1 MMHSIEFKNIV
12 YRPDGKTIL
21 NDISFALSEGQ
32 SMAIVG
38 PSGCG
43 KTTLGRLI
51 ARKLEP
57 TSGELIFVEGL
68 TCRIVEQ
75 QDNFMTISRLGSS
88 YYGQRYEN
96 QGMEQSPTILA
107 YLQQTTNEV
116 DWVMEL
122 LNIAHLKNSK
132 LMMLSNGERKR
143 TQLAEALL
151 HHPDV
156 LILDQPFVGLDV
168 HSRQNMSQQISD
180 LHNSGKT
187 IVLIC
192 DALHIPEEIDWVLEM
207 DRGQVLQ
214 WIPRPEY
221 SPKEEQ
227 IDSQEAME
235 SYFAALPVADDAGF
249 EFAVR
254 MNKVTVVHG
263 GREILKNI
271 DWAVQKGERWALMG
285 PNGAGKTTLLSLI
298 TADNP
303 QGYVND
309 LTLFD
314 RRRGSGES
322 IWDIKQRLGYVSPE
336 LHLYFLRGKGI
347 FNTIPGL
354 EKSLPAGGN
363 SLRCDEVITSGFN
376 EQIGFSASHS
386 DFQKKAVKAW
396 FSILQLEHLTD
407 SKFAEASLSE
417 QRLLLLAR
425 ALVKL
430 PALLILDEPCQG
442 LDAHQTKRFTA
453 MLDVICRH
461 LDTTIIYV
469 THYPEEIPQSVT
481 QLLQLEN
488 GQVKYCGVYN
498 RLLQEK
504 IGLGR

>member
-1 MMHSIEFKNIV
+1 MHSIEFKHIF
-12 YRPDGKTIL
+12 YKSEGKSIL
-21 NDISFALSEGQ
+21 SDISFALTARQ

-57 TSGELIFVEGL
+57 TSGELIFAEGL
-68 TCRIVEQ
+68 TCRMVEQ

-107 YLQQTTNEV
+107 YLQQTADEV
-116 DWVMEL
+116 EWAMEL

-156 LILDQPFVGLDV
+156 LVLDQPFVGLDV
-168 HSRQNMSQQISD
+168 QSRQNLSQQIAEI
-180 LHNSGKT
+180 HHSGKT

-207 DRGQVLQ
+207 DSGQISR
-214 WIPRPEY
+214 WIPRSAY
-221 SPKEEQ
+221 LPKDEQ
-227 IDSQEAME
+227 IDSPEVME
-235 SYFAALPVADDAGF
+235 SYFAALPVMDDARF
-249 EFAVR
+249 ELAVR
-254 MNKVTVVHG
+254 MNKVTVAHG

-271 DWAVQKGERWALMG
+271 DWIVRKGERWALMG

-322 IWDIKQRLGYVSPE
+322 IWDIKQRIGYVSPE

-354 EKSLPAGGN
+354 EKSLPTGGN

-376 EQIGFSASHS
+376 EQIGFSASRS
-386 DFQKKAVKAW
+386 DFQKKAVRTW
-396 FSILQLEHLTD
+396 FSILQLEHLAD

-425 ALVKL
+425 ALVKM
-430 PALLILDEPCQG
+430 PALLILDEPCQV
-442 LDAHQTKRFTA
+442 LDVHQTKRFTA
-453 MLDVICRH
+453 MLDVICCH

-469 THYPEEIPQSVT
+469 THYQEEIPQSVT
-481 QLLQLEN
+481 QLLQLES
-488 GQVKYCGVYN
+488 GQVKYCGAYN
-498 RLLQEK
+498 RE
-504 IGLGR
+504 R

>member
-1 MMHSIEFKNIV
+1 MHSLEFKNV
-12 YRPDGKTIL
+12 FYKPDGKTIL
-21 NDISFALSEGQ
+21 NDISFALSVGQ

-51 ARKLEP
+51 AQKLEP
-57 TSGELIFVEGL
+57 SSGELIFIVGL
-68 TCRIVEQ
+68 TCRMVEQ
-75 QDNFMTISRLGSS
+75 QDNFMAISRLGSS

-96 QGMEQSPTILA
+96 QGMEQSPTVLS
-107 YLQQTTNEV
+107 YLQQTYENA
-116 DWVMEL
+116 DGVMDL

-156 LILDQPFVGLDV
+156 LVLDQPFVGLDV
-168 HSRQNMSQQISD
+168 LSRQNLSRQIGD
-180 LHNSGKT
+180 LHRSGKT

-192 DALHIPEEIDWVLEM
+192 DALHIPDEIDWVLEM
-207 DRGQVLQ
+207 DRGQVSQ

-235 SYFAALPVADDAGF
+235 SYFAALSIADEAGF

-271 DWAVQKGERWALMG
+271 DWTVRKGGRWALMG

-314 RRRGSGES
+314 CRRGSGES
-322 IWDIKQRLGYVSPE
+322 IWDIKQRIGYVSPE

-354 EKSLPAGGN
+354 EKSLPTGGN

-488 GQVKYCGVYN
+488 GQVKYCGAFN
-498 RLLQEK
+498 RES
-504 IGLGR
+504 

>member
-1 MMHSIEFKNIV
+1 MHSIEFNHVFYK
-12 YRPDGKTIL
+12 PEDKTIL
-21 NDISFALSEGQ
+21 TDISFALPEGR

-57 TSGELIFVEGL
+57 SSGELIFAEGL
-68 TCRIVEQ
+68 TCRMVEQ
-75 QDNFMTISRLGSS
+75 QDNFMTVSRLASS

-96 QGMEQSPTILA
+96 QGMEQSPIILA
-107 YLQQTTNEV
+107 YLQQTADEV
-116 DWVMEL
+116 EWAMEL

-156 LILDQPFVGLDV
+156 LVLDQPFVGLDV
-168 HSRQNMSQQISD
+168 QSRENLSQQIAGI
-180 LHNSGKT
+180 HRSGKT

-207 DRGQVLQ
+207 EHGQISQ
-214 WIPRPEY
+214 WIPRSAY
-221 SPKEEQ
+221 LPKEEQ
-227 IDSQEAME
+227 MDSPEVME
-235 SYFAALPVADDAGF
+235 SYFSALQKSDDAEF
-249 EFAVR
+249 ELAVR
-254 MNKVTVVHG
+254 MNNVTVVHG
-263 GREILKNI
+263 ERKILRKI
-271 DWAVQKGERWALMG
+271 DWTVRKGERWALMG

-322 IWDIKQRLGYVSPE
+322 IWDIKQRIGYVSPE

-354 EKSLPAGGN
+354 EKSLPTGGN

-386 DFQKKAVKAW
+386 NFQKTAVKAW
-396 FSILQLEHLTD
+396 FSILQLDHLTD

-461 LDTTIIYV
+461 LDITIIYV

-488 GQVKYCGVYN
+488 GQVKYCGAYN
-498 RLLQEK
+498 RES
-504 IGLGR
+504 

>member
-1 MMHSIEFKNIV
+1 MHSIEFKSII
-12 YRPDGKTIL
+12 YRPDWKPIL
-21 NDISFALSEGQ
+21 DNISFALPEGQ

-57 TSGELIFVEGL
+57 TSGELIFAEGV
-68 TCRIVEQ
+68 TCRMVEQ
-75 QDNFMTISRLGSS
+75 QDNFMTISRLRSS

-96 QGMEQSPTILA
+96 QGMEQSPSVLS
-107 YLQQTTNEV
+107 YLQQTAEKV
-116 DWVMEL
+116 EWVMEL
-122 LNIAHLKNSK
+122 LNIEHLRDSK
-132 LMMLSNGERKR
+132 LMQLSNGERKR

-151 HHPDV
+151 HRPDV
-156 LILDQPFVGLDV
+156 LVLDQPFVGLDIQ
-168 HSRQNMSQQISD
+168 SRENLSRRIGE
-180 LHNSGKT
+180 LHRSGKT
-187 IVLIC
+187 IILVC
-192 DALHIPEEIDWVLEM
+192 DALHIPEEIDRVLEM
-207 DRGQVLQ
+207 EHGQILR
-214 WIPRPEY
+214 WIARSEY
-221 SPKEEQ
+221 IPKQEQ
-227 IDSQEAME
+227 IDSPEMME
-235 SYFAALPVADDAGF
+235 HYFAALSESDDSPF
-249 EFAVR
+249 ELAVQ

-263 GREILKNI
+263 EREILKNI
-271 DWAVQKGERWALMG
+271 DWTVRKGERWALMG
-285 PNGAGKTTLLSLI
+285 PNGAGKTTLLSLV

-322 IWDIKQRLGYVSPE
+322 IWDIKQRIGYVSPE

-354 EKSLPAGGN
+354 EKSLPIGGN
-363 SLRCDEVITSGFN
+363 TLRCDEVITSGFN
-376 EQIGFSASHS
+376 EQIGFSVSHS
-386 DFQKKAVKAW
+386 DFQKKTVKTW
-396 FSILQLEHLTD
+396 FSILQLEHLAD
-407 SKFAEASLSE
+407 SRFAEASLSE

-442 LDAHQTKRFTA
+442 LDLHQTKRFTA
-453 MLDVICRH
+453 MLNVICRH

-469 THYPEEIPQSVT
+469 THYQEEIPQSVT

-488 GQVKYCGVYN
+488 GQVKYCGAYS
-498 RLLQEK
+498 REM
-504 IGLGR
+504 

>member
-1 MMHSIEFKNIV
+1 MKMHSIEFNHVVFK
-12 YRPDGKTIL
+12 PDGKSIL

-43 KTTLGRLI
+43 KTTMGRLI

-57 TSGELIFVEGL
+57 TSGELMFAENL
-68 TCRIVEQ
+68 NCRMVEQ
-75 QDNFMTISRLGSS
+75 QDNFMAISRIGSS

-107 YLQQTTNEV
+107 YLQQTADEV
-116 DWVMEL
+116 EWAMEL

-151 HHPDV
+151 NHPDV
-156 LILDQPFVGLDV
+156 LVLDQPFVGLDV
-168 HSRQNMSQQISD
+168 QSRQNLSQRIVE
-180 LHNSGKT
+180 LHHSGKT

-192 DALHIPEEIDWVLEM
+192 DPLHIPEEIDWVLELK
-207 DRGQVLQ
+207 DGNVLRWVSQ
-214 WIPRPEY
+214 KDFVPENVAED
-221 SPKEEQ
+221 SPEPLEH
-227 IDSQEAME
+227 
-235 SYFAALPVADDAGF
+235 YFADLPVSGDELF
-249 EFAVR
+249 EYAVR
-254 MNKVTVVHG
+254 MNKVTVIHG

-271 DWAVQKGERWALMG
+271 DWTVLKGERWALMG

-314 RRRGSGES
+314 RKRGSGES
-322 IWDIKQRLGYVSPE
+322 IWDIKQRIGYVSPE

-354 EKSLPAGGN
+354 EKSLPSGGN
-363 SLRCDEVITSGFN
+363 TLRCDDVITSGFN
-376 EQIGFSASHS
+376 EQIGFSLSHS
-386 DFQKKAVKAW
+386 DFQKKAVKTW
-396 FSILQLEHLTD
+396 FSILRLEHLAD

-442 LDAHQTKRFTA
+442 LDLHQTRRFTA
-453 MLDVICRH
+453 MLDVICHH

-469 THYPEEIPQSVT
+469 THYPEEIPACVT
-481 QLLQLEN
+481 KQLQLEN
-488 GQVKYCGVYN
+488 GQVRYCGTFDC
-498 RLLQEK
+498 L
-504 IGLGR
+504 

>member
-1 MMHSIEFKNIV
+1 MHSIEFNHIFYK
-12 YRPDGKTIL
+12 PDGKTIL
-21 NDISFALSEGQ
+21 DDISFALPEGQ
-32 SMAIVG
+32 SMAVVG

-51 ARKLEP
+51 AQKLEP
-57 TSGELIFVEGL
+57 TSGELTFAEGL
-68 TCRIVEQ
+68 TCRMVEQ
-75 QDNFMTISRLGSS
+75 QDNFMAISHIGSS

-96 QGMEQSPTILA
+96 QGMEQSPTVFS
-107 YLQQTTNEV
+107 YLQQTAEKV
-116 DWVMEL
+116 YGVMEL
-122 LNIAHLKNSK
+122 LNIAHLNNSK

-156 LILDQPFVGLDV
+156 LVLDQPFVGLDV
-168 HSRQNMSQQISD
+168 QSRQNLSRQISD
-180 LHNSGKT
+180 LHRSGKT

-192 DALHIPEEIDWVLEM
+192 DALHVPDEIDWVLEM
-207 DRGQVLQ
+207 DRGQVSR
-214 WIPRPEY
+214 WILRSEY
-221 SPKEEQ
+221 APKEEQ
-227 IDSQEAME
+227 IDSPEMME
-235 SYFAALPVADDAGF
+235 SYFATLQKSDDAEF
-249 EFAVR
+249 ELAVL

-263 GREILKNI
+263 EREILKNI
-271 DWAVQKGERWALMG
+271 DWTVRKGERWALMG

-322 IWDIKQRLGYVSPE
+322 IWDIKKRIGYVSPE
-336 LHLYFLRGKGI
+336 LHLFFLRGKGI

-354 EKSLPAGGN
+354 EKSLPSGGN
-363 SLRCDEVITSGFN
+363 TLRCDEVMTSGFN

-386 DFQKKAVKAW
+386 DFQKKAVRTW
-396 FSILQLEHLTD
+396 FSILQLEHLAE
-407 SKFAEASLSE
+407 SRFAEASLSE

-442 LDAHQTKRFTA
+442 LDAHQTRRFTA

-469 THYPEEIPQSVT
+469 THYSEEIPACVSKR
-481 QLLQLEN
+481 LQLEQ
-488 GQVKYCGVYN
+488 GQAKYCGAFV
-498 RLLQEK
+498 REV
-504 IGLGR
+504 

>member
-1 MMHSIEFKNIV
+1 MYSIEFKHIS
-12 YRPDGKTIL
+12 YKAEGKSIL
-21 NDISFALSEGQ
+21 SDISFALPAGQ
-32 SMAIVG
+32 SMAVVG

-43 KTTLGRLI
+43 KTTLGRMI
-51 ARKLEP
+51 ARKLDP
-57 TSGELIFVEGL
+57 TSGELIFAEGL
-68 TCRIVEQ
+68 TCRIVDQ

-96 QGMEQSPTILA
+96 QGMENSPTVQA
-107 YLQQTTNEV
+107 YLQQTANDV
-116 DWVMEL
+116 DWVMNL
-122 LNIAHLKNSK
+122 LNVDHLKNSK

-143 TQLAEALL
+143 AQLAEALL

-156 LILDQPFVGLDV
+156 LVLDQPFVGLDV
-168 HSRQNMSQQISD
+168 LSRQNLSQQIGD
-180 LHNSGKT
+180 LHHSGKT

-192 DALHIPEEIDWVLEM
+192 DSLHIPEEIDWVLEM
-207 DRGQVLQ
+207 DHGQVLQ
-214 WIPRPEY
+214 WIPRSGY

-227 IDSQEAME
+227 IDSPEVME
-235 SYFAALPVADDAGF
+235 SYFAALPKSEDDGF
-249 EFAVR
+249 ELAVR

-263 GREILKNI
+263 ERKILKNI
-271 DWAVQKGERWALMG
+271 DWTVRKGERWALMG

-314 RRRGSGES
+314 RKRGSGES
-322 IWDIKQRLGYVSPE
+322 IWDIKERIGYVSPE

-354 EKSLPAGGN
+354 EKSLPTGGN
-363 SLRCDEVITSGFN
+363 SLRCDEVIHSGFN
-376 EQIGFSASHS
+376 EQIGFSLSNS
-386 DFQKKAVKAW
+386 DFQKKAVKTW
-396 FSILQLEHLTD
+396 FSILQLEHLAE

-430 PALLILDEPCQG
+430 PSLLILDEPCQG
-442 LDAHQTKRFTA
+442 LDRHQTSRFTG

-461 LDTTIIYV
+461 LITTVIYV
-469 THYPEEIPQSVT
+469 THYPDEIPQSVT
-481 QLLQLEN
+481 WLLQLEN
-488 GQVKYCGVYN
+488 GQVSYCGRYRVS
-498 RLLQEK
+498 
-504 IGLGR
+504 

>member
-1 MMHSIEFKNIV
+1 MRSIEFKNIG
-12 YRPDGKTIL
+12 YRPDGKAIL
-21 NDISFALSEGQ
+21 KDISFALPAGQ

-38 PSGCG
+38 PSGSG

-51 ARKLEP
+51 ARKLKP
-57 TSGELIFVEGL
+57 TSGELIFAEGL
-68 TCRIVEQ
+68 TCRMVEQ
-75 QDNFMTISRLGSS
+75 QDNFMIISRLGSS

-96 QGMEQSPTILA
+96 QGMEQSPTVQS
-107 YLQQTTNEV
+107 YLEQTTDDVE
-116 DWVMEL
+116 WVMEL
-122 LNIAHLKNSK
+122 LNIVHLKYSK

-151 HHPDV
+151 NHPDV
-156 LILDQPFVGLDV
+156 LVLDQPFVGLDV
-168 HSRQNMSQQISD
+168 QSRQNLSQQIGE
-180 LHNSGKT
+180 LHDSGKT

-192 DALHIPEEIDWVLEM
+192 DTLHIPEEIDWVLEM
-207 DRGQVLQ
+207 DHGKISR
-214 WIPRPEY
+214 WIPRSEY

-227 IDSQEAME
+227 VDSPEVME
-235 SYFAALPVADDAGF
+235 SYFTALQKSDDAGF

-254 MNKVTVVHG
+254 MNKVTVVHVE
-263 GREILKNI
+263 REILKDI
-271 DWAVQKGERWALMG
+271 DWTVRKGERWALMG

-322 IWDIKQRLGYVSPE
+322 IWDIKQRIGYVSPE

-354 EKSLPAGGN
+354 EKSLPSGGN

-376 EQIGFSASHS
+376 EQIGFSMSHS
-386 DFQKKAVKAW
+386 DVQKKAVKLW
-396 FSILQLEHLTD
+396 FSILQLEHLAE

-425 ALVKL
+425 ALVKM

-461 LDTTIIYV
+461 LDTTAIYV
-469 THYPEEIPQSVT
+469 THYPEEIPACVSN
-481 QLLQLEN
+481 QLELEQ
-488 GQVKYCGVYN
+488 GEVKYCGAFV
-498 RLLQEK
+498 REA
-504 IGLGR
+504 

>member
-1 MMHSIEFKNIV
+1 MYSLDFKHV
-12 YRPDGKTIL
+12 FYKPDGKTIL
-21 NDISFALSEGQ
+21 NDISFALSAGQ

-51 ARKLEP
+51 GRKLEP
-57 TSGELIFVEGL
+57 TSGELIFAEGMS
-68 TCRIVEQ
+68 CRIVEQ

-96 QGMEQSPTILA
+96 QGMDESPTIQA

-156 LILDQPFVGLDV
+156 LVLDQPFVGLDV
-168 HSRQNMSQQISD
+168 QSRENLSRRIVE

-192 DALHIPEEIDWVLEM
+192 DALHVPEEFEWVIEM
-207 DRGQVLQ
+207 EHGQVSQ
-214 WIPRPEY
+214 QIPRSAY
-221 SPKEEQ
+221 LPKEELM
-227 IDSQEAME
+227 DSPEMME
-235 SYFAALPVADDAGF
+235 SYFVVLPVADDAGF
-249 EFAVR
+249 KFAVR

-263 GREILKNI
+263 EREILKNI
-271 DWAVQKGERWALMG
+271 DWTVRKGERWALMG

-314 RRRGSGES
+314 RKRGSGES
-322 IWDIKQRLGYVSPE
+322 IWDIKQRIGYVSPE

-354 EKSLPAGGN
+354 EKSLPFGGN
-363 SLRCDEVITSGFN
+363 TLRCDEVITSGFN
-376 EQIGFSASHS
+376 EQIGFSVMQS
-386 DFQKKAVKAW
+386 DFQKKAVKLW
-396 FSILQLEHLTD
+396 FSILQLEHLAD
-407 SKFAEASLSE
+407 CKFAEASLSE
-417 QRLLLLAR
+417 QRLLLLGR
-425 ALVKL
+425 ALVKM

-442 LDAHQTKRFTA
+442 LDAHQTRRFTT
-453 MLDVICRH
+453 MLDVICCH
-461 LDTTIIYV
+461 LDTTVIYV
-469 THYPEEIPQSVT
+469 THYPEEIPACVT
-481 QLLQLEN
+481 KQLQLEN
-488 GQVKYCGVYN
+488 GQVRYCGTFDC
-498 RLLQEK
+498 L
-504 IGLGR
+504 

>member
-1 MMHSIEFKNIV
+1 MYSIDFNHIFYKVE
-12 YRPDGKTIL
+12 GKAIL
-21 NDISFALSEGQ
+21 TDISFSLPESQ

-51 ARKLEP
+51 AGKLEP
-57 TSGELIFVEGL
+57 TSGEAIFKDGL
-68 TCRIVEQ
+68 MRRMVEQ
-75 QDNFMTISRLGSS
+75 QDNFMTISRLASS

-96 QGMEQSPTILA
+96 QGMEQSPTVHS
-107 YLQQTTNEV
+107 YLQQTADDV
-116 DWVMEL
+116 DGVMEL

-156 LILDQPFVGLDV
+156 LVLDQPFVGLDV
-168 HSRQNMSQQISD
+168 QSRQNLSQQIGD
-180 LHNSGKT
+180 LHKSGKT

-192 DALHIPEEIDWVLEM
+192 DAFHIPEEIDWVLEM
-207 DRGQVLQ
+207 NHGRISR
-214 WIPRPEY
+214 WIPRSEY
-221 SPKEEQ
+221 IPKEEQ
-227 IDSQEAME
+227 VDSPEMME
-235 SYFAALPVADDAGF
+235 SYFSVLQKSDDTEF
-249 EFAVR
+249 ELAVR

-263 GREILKNI
+263 EREILKDI
-271 DWAVQKGERWALMG
+271 DWAVRKGERWALMG

-322 IWDIKQRLGYVSPE
+322 IWDIKQRIGYVSPE

-354 EKSLPAGGN
+354 EKSLPSGGN
-363 SLRCDEVITSGFN
+363 TLRCDEVITSGFN

-386 DFQKKAVKAW
+386 DFQKKAIKTW
-396 FSILQLEHLTD
+396 FSILQLEHLVD

-442 LDAHQTKRFTA
+442 LDAHQTRRFTA

-469 THYPEEIPQSVT
+469 THYQEEIPQSVT
-481 QLLQLEN
+481 HLLQLEN
-488 GQVKYCGVYN
+488 GQVKYSGTLE
-498 RLLQEK
+498 RLAQN
-504 IGLGR
+504 

>member
-1 MMHSIEFKNIV
+1 MHSLEFKHV
-12 YRPDGKTIL
+12 FYKPDGKTIL
-21 NDISFALSEGQ
+21 NDISFALPEGQ

-57 TSGELIFVEGL
+57 SSGELIFAGGL
-68 TCRIVEQ
+68 TCRMVEQ

-107 YLQQTTNEV
+107 YLQQTADDV

-156 LILDQPFVGLDV
+156 LVLDQPFVGLDV
-168 HSRQNMSQQISD
+168 QSRQNLSRQIAEI
-180 LHNSGKT
+180 HHSGKT

-207 DRGQVLQ
+207 NHGQISR
-214 WIPRPEY
+214 WTPRSEY
-221 SPKEEQ
+221 TPKQEQ
-227 IDSQEAME
+227 IDSPEMME
-235 SYFAALPVADDAGF
+235 QYFAALPELENAPF
-249 EFAVR
+249 ELAVQ

-263 GREILKNI
+263 EREILKNI
-271 DWAVQKGERWALMG
+271 DWTVRKGERWALMG

-322 IWDIKQRLGYVSPE
+322 IWDIKQRIGYISPE

-354 EKSLPAGGN
+354 EKSLPTGGN
-363 SLRCDEVITSGFN
+363 SLRCDEVIISGFN
-376 EQIGFSASHS
+376 EQIGFSASRS
-386 DFQKKAVKAW
+386 DFQKKAIKTW
-396 FSILQLEHLTD
+396 FSILQLEHLAE
-407 SKFAEASLSE
+407 SKFSEASLSE

-430 PALLILDEPCQG
+430 PSLLILDEPCQG

-469 THYPEEIPQSVT
+469 THYPEEIPVCVSKR
-481 QLLQLEN
+481 LQLEQ
-488 GQVKYCGVYN
+488 GLVKYCGAFV
-498 RLLQEK
+498 REV
-504 IGLGR
+504 

>member
-1 MMHSIEFKNIV
+1 MHSFEFKHIF
-12 YRPDGKTIL
+12 YKPDGKIIL
-21 NDISFALSEGQ
+21 NDISFVLPVGQ

-57 TSGELIFVEGL
+57 TSGKLILAEHL
-68 TCRIVEQ
+68 NCQMVEQ
-75 QDNFMTISRLGSS
+75 QDNFMAISRIGSS

-96 QGMEQSPTILA
+96 QGMEQSPTIQE
-107 YLQQTTNEV
+107 YLQQIAEDI
-116 DWVMEL
+116 DWVIDL
-122 LNIAHLKNSK
+122 LNIGHLKNSK
-132 LMMLSNGERKR
+132 LMQLSNGERKR

-151 HHPDV
+151 YHPEV
-156 LILDQPFVGLDV
+156 LVLDQPFVGLDLQ
-168 HSRQNMSQQISD
+168 SRQKLERQIVE
-180 LHNSGKT
+180 LHHSGKT
-187 IVLIC
+187 IILIC
-192 DALHIPEEIDWVLEM
+192 DALHVSEEIDWVLEM
-207 DRGQVLQ
+207 DHGQVAQL
-214 WIPRPEY
+214 ISRTHYFPETKNGNA
-221 SPKEEQ
+221 PEILACFFE
-227 IDSQEAME
+227 
-235 SYFAALPVADDAGF
+235 ALPKSTDVYFD
-249 EFAVR
+249 FAVR

-263 GREILKNI
+263 ECEILKDI
-271 DWAVQKGERWALMG
+271 DWTIRKGERWALMG

-322 IWDIKQRLGYVSPE
+322 IWDIKQRIGYVSPE

-354 EKSLPAGGN
+354 EKSLSVSGN

-376 EQIGFSASHS
+376 EQIGFSLSHS
-386 DFQKKAVKAW
+386 DFQKRTVKAW
-396 FSILQLEHLTD
+396 FSILQLEHLAD

-430 PALLILDEPCQG
+430 PSLLILDEPCQG
-442 LDAHQTKRFTA
+442 LDARQTGRFTA
-453 MLDVICRH
+453 ILDVICRH
-461 LDTTIIYV
+461 LDTTMIYV
-469 THYPEEIPQSVT
+469 THYPEEIPQSIT

-488 GQVKYCGVYN
+488 GQVKYCGTLN
-498 RLLQEK
+498 CF
-504 IGLGR
+504 

>member
-1 MMHSIEFKNIV
+1 M
-12 YRPDGKTIL
+12 
-21 NDISFALSEGQ
+21 DISFSLCEGQ

-51 ARKLEP
+51 AGKLEP
-57 TSGELIFVEGL
+57 FSGEAIFADGL
-68 TCRIVEQ
+68 APRMVEQ
-75 QDNFMTISRLGSS
+75 QDNFMTISRLASS

-96 QGMEQSPTILA
+96 QGMEQSPTVLL
-107 YLQQTTNEV
+107 YLQQTADDV
-116 DWVMEL
+116 DGVMEL
-122 LNIAHLKNSK
+122 LNIAHLRNSK

-156 LILDQPFVGLDV
+156 LVLDQPFVGLDV
-168 HSRQNMSQQISD
+168 QSRQNLSQQIGD
-180 LHNSGKT
+180 LHKSGKT

-207 DRGQVLQ
+207 EHGRISR
-214 WIPRPEY
+214 WIPRSEFAPR
-221 SPKEEQ
+221 EEQ
-227 IDSQEAME
+227 IDSPEIME
-235 SYFAALPVADDAGF
+235 SYFAALQKSDDAEF
-249 EFAVR
+249 ELAVR

-263 GREILKNI
+263 EREILKNI
-271 DWAVQKGERWALMG
+271 DWTVQKGERWALMG

-322 IWDIKQRLGYVSPE
+322 IWDIKQRIGYISPE

-354 EKSLPAGGN
+354 EKSLPSGGN
-363 SLRCDEVITSGFN
+363 TLRCDEVITSGFN

-386 DFQKKAVKAW
+386 DFQKKTVKTW
-396 FSILQLEHLTD
+396 FSILQLEHLAD
-407 SKFAEASLSE
+407 SKFAEASLNE

-430 PALLILDEPCQG
+430 PSLLILDEPCQG
-442 LDAHQTKRFTA
+442 LDAHQTRRFTA

-469 THYPEEIPQSVT
+469 THYQEEIPQSVT

-488 GQVKYCGVYN
+488 GQVKYCGAYS
-498 RLLQEK
+498 RET
-504 IGLGR
+504 

>member
-1 MMHSIEFKNIV
+1 MRSIEFKNIG
-12 YRPDGKTIL
+12 YSPDGKTIL
-21 NDISFALSEGQ
+21 NDISFAFSVGQ

-43 KTTLGRLI
+43 KTTLGRI
-51 ARKLEP
+51 IVGKLEP
-57 TSGELIFVEGL
+57 SSGEVFFAEGL
-68 TCRIVEQ
+68 TRRMVEQ
-75 QDNFMTISRLGSS
+75 QDNFMTISRLASS

-107 YLQQTTNEV
+107 YLQQTADEV
-116 DWVMEL
+116 EWAMEL

-151 HHPDV
+151 HQPDV
-156 LILDQPFVGLDV
+156 LVLDQPFVGLDV
-168 HSRQNMSQQISD
+168 QSRENLSQQIAEI
-180 LHNSGKT
+180 HRSGKT

-192 DALHIPEEIDWVLEM
+192 DAMHIPEEIDWVLEM

-214 WIPRPEY
+214 WVPRFNY
-221 SPKEEQ
+221 LPKEEQ
-227 IDSQEAME
+227 TGSPEMME
-235 SYFAALPVADDAGF
+235 SYFAGLPVADDAEF
-249 EFAVR
+249 EIAVR

-263 GREILKNI
+263 EREILKDI
-271 DWAVQKGERWALMG
+271 DWTVRKGECWALMG

-309 LTLFD
+309 LTFFD

-322 IWDIKQRLGYVSPE
+322 IWDIKQRIGYVSPE

-347 FNTIPGL
+347 YNTIPGL
-354 EKSLPAGGN
+354 EKSLPTGGN

-376 EQIGFSASHS
+376 EQIGFSASRS
-386 DFQKKAVKAW
+386 DFQKKAVQTW
-396 FSILQLEHLTD
+396 FSILQLEHLAD

-430 PALLILDEPCQG
+430 PSLLILDEPCQG
-442 LDAHQTKRFTA
+442 LDAHQTKLFTA

-469 THYPEEIPQSVT
+469 THYQEEIPQSVT

-488 GQVKYCGVYN
+488 GQVKYCGAYN
-498 RLLQEK
+498 SER
-504 IGLGR
+504 

>member
-1 MMHSIEFKNIV
+1 MHSLEFIHVFYK
-12 YRPDGKTIL
+12 PDGKTIL
-21 NDISFALSEGQ
+21 NDISFALSVGQ

-43 KTTLGRLI
+43 KTTLGRLVG
-51 ARKLEP
+51 RKLEP
-57 TSGELIFVEGL
+57 TSGELIFAEGMS
-68 TCRIVEQ
+68 CRMVEQ

-96 QGMEQSPTILA
+96 QGMEQSPTVLS
-107 YLQQTTNEV
+107 YLQQTAENVEG
-116 DWVMEL
+116 VMDL
-122 LNIAHLKNSK
+122 LNIAHLQNSK

-156 LILDQPFVGLDV
+156 LVLDQPFVGLDV
-168 HSRQNMSQQISD
+168 QSRQNLSQQIGD
-180 LHNSGKT
+180 LHRSGKT

-192 DALHIPEEIDWVLEM
+192 DARHIPEEIDWVLEM
-207 DRGQVLQ
+207 SHGQVSG
-214 WIPRPEY
+214 WIPRSDY

-227 IDSQEAME
+227 MDSPEVME
-235 SYFAALPVADDAGF
+235 SYFATLPVADDAGF
-249 EFAVR
+249 ELAVR

-263 GREILKNI
+263 EREILKNI
-271 DWAVQKGERWALMG
+271 DWTVRKGERWALMG

-322 IWDIKQRLGYVSPE
+322 IWDIKQRIGYVSPE

-354 EKSLPAGGN
+354 EKSLPTGG
-363 SLRCDEVITSGFN
+363 SLLRCDEVITSGFN
-376 EQIGFSASHS
+376 EQVGFSASHS
-386 DFQKKAVKAW
+386 DFQKKAVRTW
-396 FSILQLEHLTD
+396 FSILQLEHLAD
-407 SKFAEASLSE
+407 SIFAEASLSE

-442 LDAHQTKRFTA
+442 LDAHQTRRFTA
-453 MLDVICRH
+453 ILDVICRH

-469 THYPEEIPQSVT
+469 THYQEEIPQSVT
-481 QLLQLEN
+481 QLVQLEN
-488 GQVKYCGVYN
+488 GQVKYCGAYH
-498 RLLQEK
+498 RE
-504 IGLGR
+504 R

>member
-1 MMHSIEFKNIV
+1 MHSIEFKNIG
-12 YRPDGKTIL
+12 YRMDGKTIL
-21 NDISFALSEGQ
+21 NDISFALSVGQ

-57 TSGELIFVEGL
+57 TSGELIFAEGL
-68 TCRIVEQ
+68 SCRMVEQ

-96 QGMEQSPTILA
+96 QGMEQSPTVLS
-107 YLQQTTNEV
+107 YLQQTAENVEG
-116 DWVMEL
+116 VMDL
-122 LNIAHLKNSK
+122 LNIAHLQNSK

-156 LILDQPFVGLDV
+156 LVLDQPFVGLDV
-168 HSRQNMSQQISD
+168 QSRQNLSQQIGD
-180 LHNSGKT
+180 LHRSGKT

-192 DALHIPEEIDWVLEM
+192 DARHISEEIDWVLEM
-207 DRGQVLQ
+207 SHGQVSG
-214 WIPRPEY
+214 WIPRSDY

-227 IDSQEAME
+227 MDSPEVME
-235 SYFAALPVADDAGF
+235 SYFAALPKSDNAGF
-249 EFAVR
+249 ELAVR

-263 GREILKNI
+263 EREILKNI
-271 DWAVQKGERWALMG
+271 DWTVQKGERWALMG

-303 QGYVND
+303 QGYAND

-322 IWDIKQRLGYVSPE
+322 IWDIKQRIGYVSPE

-354 EKSLPAGGN
+354 EKSLPTGGN
-363 SLRCDEVITSGFN
+363 LLRCDEVITSGFN
-376 EQIGFSASHS
+376 EQVGFSASHS
-386 DFQKKAVKAW
+386 DFQKKAVRTW
-396 FSILQLEHLTD
+396 FSILQLEHLAD

-442 LDAHQTKRFTA
+442 LDAHQTRRFTA

-488 GQVKYCGVYN
+488 GQIKYCDTYN
-498 RLLQEK
+498 R
-504 IGLGR
+504 GR

>member
-1 MMHSIEFKNIV
+1 MYSIEFNHIFYKV
-12 YRPDGKTIL
+12 EGKTIL
-21 NDISFALSEGQ
+21 TDISFSLPEIQ

-43 KTTLGRLI
+43 KTTLGRII
-51 ARKLEP
+51 AGKLEP
-57 TSGELIFVEGL
+57 SSGEVFFAEGL
-68 TCRIVEQ
+68 TRRMVEQ
-75 QDNFMTISRLGSS
+75 QDNFMSVSRLASS

-96 QGMEQSPTILA
+96 QGMEQSPTVHS
-107 YLQQTTNEV
+107 YLRQTADDV
-116 DWVMEL
+116 DGVMEL
-122 LNIAHLKNSK
+122 LNIAQLRNSK

-156 LILDQPFVGLDV
+156 LVLDQPFVGLDV
-168 HSRQNMSQQISD
+168 QSRQNLSQQIGD
-180 LHNSGKT
+180 LHKSGKT

-207 DRGQVLQ
+207 DHGQMSR
-214 WIPRPEY
+214 WIPRSEFV
-221 SPKEEQ
+221 PKEEQ
-227 IDSQEAME
+227 VDSPEMME
-235 SYFAALPVADDAGF
+235 SYFSVLQKSDDAEF
-249 EFAVR
+249 ELAVR

-263 GREILKNI
+263 EREILKNI
-271 DWAVQKGERWALMG
+271 DWIVRKGERWALMG

-322 IWDIKQRLGYVSPE
+322 IWEIKQRIGYVSPE

-354 EKSLPAGGN
+354 EKSLPSGGN
-363 SLRCDEVITSGFN
+363 ALRCDEVITSGFN

-386 DFQKKAVKAW
+386 DFQKKVVKTW
-396 FSILQLEHLTD
+396 FSTLQLEHLAD

-442 LDAHQTKRFTA
+442 LDAHQTRRFTA

-469 THYPEEIPQSVT
+469 THYQEEIPQSVT

-488 GQVKYCGVYN
+488 GQVKYCGAFI
-498 RLLQEK
+498 RET
-504 IGLGR
+504 

>member
-1 MMHSIEFKNIV
+1 MHSIEFNHIFYK
-12 YRPDGKTIL
+12 PDDKTIL
-21 NDISFALSEGQ
+21 TDISFSLPEGQ

-57 TSGELIFVEGL
+57 TSGKLIFAEGL
-68 TCRIVEQ
+68 TCRMVEQ
-75 QDNFMTISRLGSS
+75 QDNFMTISRLASS

-96 QGMEQSPTILA
+96 QGMEQSPTVLS
-107 YLQQTTNEV
+107 YLQQTAGNV
-116 DWVMEL
+116 DRVMDL
-122 LNIAHLKNSK
+122 LNITHIKNSK

-156 LILDQPFVGLDV
+156 LVLDQPFVGLDV
-168 HSRQNMSQQISD
+168 QSRQNLSQQIGD

-207 DRGQVLQ
+207 EHGQISG
-214 WIPRPEY
+214 WIPRSEY
-221 SPKEEQ
+221 TPKRKQ
-227 IDSQEAME
+227 IDSLEMME
-235 SYFAALPVADDAGF
+235 SYFANLQKSDDAEF

-254 MNKVTVVHG
+254 MSKVTVVHG
-263 GREILKNI
+263 EREILKNI
-271 DWAVQKGERWALMG
+271 DWTVRKGERWALMG

-322 IWDIKQRLGYVSPE
+322 IWEIKQRIGYVSPE

-354 EKSLPAGGN
+354 GKSLPSGGN
-363 SLRCDEVITSGFN
+363 TLRCDEVITSGFN

-386 DFQKKAVKAW
+386 DFQKETVKTW
-396 FSILQLEHLTD
+396 FSILQLEYLAD
-407 SKFAEASLSE
+407 SRFAEASLSE

-442 LDAHQTKRFTA
+442 LDAHQTRRFTV

-469 THYPEEIPQSVT
+469 THYREEIPQSVT
-481 QLLQLEN
+481 QLLQLES
-488 GQVKYCGVYN
+488 GQVKYCGAFG
-498 RLLQEK
+498 RLQ
-504 IGLGR
+504 

>member
-1 MMHSIEFKNIV
+1 
-12 YRPDGKTIL
+12 
-21 NDISFALSEGQ
+21 
-32 SMAIVG
+32 
-38 PSGCG
+38 
-43 KTTLGRLI
+43 
-51 ARKLEP
+51 
-57 TSGELIFVEGL
+57 
-68 TCRIVEQ
+68 
-75 QDNFMTISRLGSS
+75 
-88 YYGQRYEN
+88 
-96 QGMEQSPTILA
+96 MEQSPTVLS
-107 YLQQTTNEV
+107 YLQQTAENL
-116 DWVMEL
+116 DGVMEL

-156 LILDQPFVGLDV
+156 LVLDQPFVGLDV
-168 HSRQNMSQQISD
+168 QSRQNLSQQIGE

-207 DRGQVLQ
+207 GHGRISR
-214 WIPRPEY
+214 WIPRSEY
-221 SPKEEQ
+221 NPKEEQ
-227 IDSQEAME
+227 VDSPEMME
-235 SYFAALPVADDAGF
+235 SYFSVLQKSDDAEF
-249 EFAVR
+249 ELAVR

-263 GREILKNI
+263 EREILKNI
-271 DWAVQKGERWALMG
+271 DWTVQKGERWALMG

-322 IWDIKQRLGYVSPE
+322 IWDIKQRIGYVSPE

-354 EKSLPAGGN
+354 EKSLPSGGN
-363 SLRCDEVITSGFN
+363 TLRCNDVITSGFN

-386 DFQKKAVKAW
+386 DFQKKTVKTW
-396 FSILQLEHLTD
+396 FSILQLEHLAD

-425 ALVKL
+425 ALIKL

-442 LDAHQTKRFTA
+442 LDAHQTRRFTA

-469 THYPEEIPQSVT
+469 THYQEEIPQSVT

-488 GQVKYCGVYN
+488 GQVKYCGAFI
-498 RLLQEK
+498 RET
-504 IGLGR
+504 

>member
-1 MMHSIEFKNIV
+1 MYSIEFKHIF
-12 YRPDGKTIL
+12 YSLDGKTIL
-21 NDISFALSEGQ
+21 TDISFSLPEGQ

-51 ARKLEP
+51 AGKLEP
-57 TSGELIFVEGL
+57 SSGEVFFAEGL
-68 TCRIVEQ
+68 TRWMVEQ
-75 QDNFMTISRLGSS
+75 QDNFMTISRLASS

-96 QGMEQSPTILA
+96 QGMEQSPTVLS
-107 YLQQTTNEV
+107 YLRQTAENV
-116 DWVMEL
+116 DGVMDL

-151 HHPDV
+151 HHPDLLV
-156 LILDQPFVGLDV
+156 LDQPFVGLDV
-168 HSRQNMSQQISD
+168 QSRQNLSFQID
-180 LHNSGKT
+180 ALHRSGKT

-207 DRGQVLQ
+207 DHGRVSR
-214 WIPRPEY
+214 WIPRSEY
-221 SPKEEQ
+221 APKEEQ
-227 IDSQEAME
+227 IDSPEMME
-235 SYFAALPVADDAGF
+235 SCFAALPKSDDAEF

-263 GREILKNI
+263 ERKILKHI
-271 DWAVQKGERWALMG
+271 DWTVRKGDRWALMG

-322 IWDIKQRLGYVSPE
+322 IWDIKQRIGYVSPE

-354 EKSLPAGGN
+354 EKSLPSGRN
-363 SLRCDEVITSGFN
+363 TLRCDEVITSGFN

-386 DFQKKAVKAW
+386 DFQKKAVKTW
-396 FSILQLEHLTD
+396 FFILQLEHLAER
-407 SKFAEASLSE
+407 KFVEASLSE

-425 ALVKL
+425 ALVKF

-442 LDAHQTKRFTA
+442 LDAHQIRRFTA

-461 LDTTIIYV
+461 LNTTIIYV
-469 THYPEEIPQSVT
+469 THYQEEIPQSVT

-488 GQVKYCGVYN
+488 GQVKYCGAFI
-498 RLLQEK
+498 RET
-504 IGLGR
+504 

>member
-1 MMHSIEFKNIV
+1 MHSVEFKHV
-12 YRPDGKTIL
+12 FYKPDGKTIL
-21 NDISFALSEGQ
+21 NDISFALSVGQ

-57 TSGELIFVEGL
+57 TSGELIIAEGL
-68 TCRIVEQ
+68 TCRMVEQ

-96 QGMEQSPTILA
+96 QGMEQSPSIQE
-107 YLQQTTNEV
+107 YLQQTTDDV

-156 LILDQPFVGLDV
+156 LVLDQPFVGLDV
-168 HSRQNMSQQISD
+168 QSRENLSQQIAEIHS
-180 LHNSGKT
+180 SGKT

-207 DRGQVLQ
+207 EHGQIIQ
-214 WIPRPEY
+214 QNPR
-221 SPKEEQ
+221 SAFIPKEEQ
-227 IDSQEAME
+227 LDSPEVME

-249 EFAVR
+249 ELAVR
-254 MNKVTVVHG
+254 MNKVTVAHG

-271 DWAVQKGERWALMG
+271 DWTVQKGERWALMG

-322 IWDIKQRLGYVSPE
+322 IWDIKHRIGYVSPE

-354 EKSLPAGGN
+354 EKSLPTGGN

-376 EQIGFSASHS
+376 EQVGFSASHS
-386 DFQKKAVKAW
+386 DFQKKVVRTW
-396 FSILQLEHLTD
+396 FSILHLEHLAD

-442 LDAHQTKRFTA
+442 LDTHQTRRFTA
-453 MLDVICRH
+453 MLDVICCH

-469 THYPEEIPQSVT
+469 THYQEEIPQSVT

-488 GQVKYCGVYN
+488 GQVKYCGAYN
-498 RLLQEK
+498 RLSQERN
-504 IGLGR
+504 GLGR